1 MGSFAFIAYPFLP
14 SRLDALPF
22 SVGQEIPDEVQDSDV
37 IASSLTPT
45 SGQGC
50 RTQACSR
57 EARSVLNSL
66 NSSFDPCD
74 DFYLYVCSNWR
85 NLHKPYSEEAK
96 TSVDDDLLFQYSD
109 LVGNILHNAQ
119 SAMSTAKLV
128 FDTCVHPH
136 QTLFGAMRDNLLY
149 LMRVQNWPYLRTHLL
164 KMSQE
169 DVSARIGALYRYLGL
184 DSLFHFSVLEGTSN
198 SVPVIGEPDLL
209 IGNFQ
214 GPLKSFEF
222 LTTAFTSVMKWMD
235 KFADTDVALF
245 EVELA
250 RRKAPASHLNECV
263 LKRCK
268 RQVATD
274 LPDNKLIVW
283 KTILERAFDEHVTVK
298 SNGEVRVSSPDYLLS
313 FNDTPTPPR
322 KSDILNYIVF
332 RVVMALS
339 PLIHDGTLRRDL
351 ASLGYAAH
359 PPFAPYQPDVHYCI
373 RFLDRFEPYVPMLLA
388 YDESLHLVGYDTL
401 QGLLLNDLRNAFH
414 EFLSSE
420 STFSRTFKN
429 SLLERLAKIS
439 WEPLVPQALFSKEFR
454 KKYVDKMY
462 TGSPVRP
469 LNDFYFSWLQE
480 AVRKKHGTRT
490 GRLPITGWKRGFL
503 RAFPSLEP
511 PFRQMEIPLPVFDFR
526 LPNDESVRRLHV
538 PRVAT
543 RVYRTLYQFVY
554 TWAYNFY
561 FKTGDTDPVSTL
573 ENARGCLRLDYAV
586 LTSPFSKLTLNS
598 DATSLMDLFDY
609 LAIRP
614 AFVAFMQLSLNES
627 FWMKEAPLF
636 STEKLFFIYYALGY
650 CEYNNPMYLDKY
662 MTQSDESPAW
672 YKVNGPLRHF
682 EGFAKAFDCA
692 KGTFMNPV
700 HKCL

>member
-1 MGSFAFIAYPFLP
+1 MGAFALIAIPFLP
-14 SRLDALPF
+14 SRLDVFPF

-37 IASSLTPT
+37 IASSPMPA

-57 EARSVLNSL
+57 EARSLLNSL

-85 NLHKPYSEEAK
+85 NRHSAYSEEAK
-96 TSVDDDLLFQYSD
+96 TSVDDVLLFQYSD
-109 LVGNILHNAQ
+109 LVGNILHNSH
-119 SAMSTAKLV
+119 SAMPAAKLV
-128 FDTCVHPH
+128 FDTCIHPPKS
-136 QTLFGAMRDNLLY
+136 LFPAMRDNLLY
-149 LMRVQNWPYLRTHLL
+149 LMRVQNWPYLRTHLS
-164 KMSQE
+164 KISQE

-214 GPLKSFEF
+214 GPLRSYEF
-222 LTTAFTSVMKWMD
+222 LTTAFTSVMNWMN

-250 RRKAPASHLNECV
+250 RRKVLASHLNECV

-268 RQVATD
+268 RQMATD
-274 LPDNKLIVW
+274 LPANKLVVW
-283 KTILERAFDEHVTVK
+283 KTILERAFDEQVMLK
-298 SNGEVRVSSPDYLLS
+298 SNGEVRVASLDYLLS
-313 FNDTPTPPR
+313 FNDTPTLPR

-339 PLIHDGTLRRDL
+339 PLIHNNTLRREL
-351 ASLGYAAH
+351 ASLAYAAH
-359 PPFAPYQPDVHYCI
+359 PPFAPYQPDVHYCV

-388 YDESLHLVGYDTL
+388 YDESVLLVGYDTL
-401 QGLLLNDLRNAFH
+401 QGLLLNDLKNAFN

-420 STFSRTFKN
+420 ITFSGTFKN
-429 SLLERLAKIS
+429 GLLERLAKIS
-439 WEPLVPQALFSKEFR
+439 WEPVVPQALFSKEFR
-454 KKYVDKMY
+454 KRYVDKMY

-490 GRLPITGWKRGFL
+490 GRHPITGWKGGFL

-543 RVYRTLYQFVY
+543 RIYRTLYQFVY

-561 FKTGDTDPVSTL
+561 HKTADSDPVSTL
-573 ENARGCLRLDYAV
+573 ENARGCLRLDYAF
-586 LTSPFSKLTLNS
+586 LTSPFSQLTLNAE
-598 DATSLMDLFDY
+598 ATSLMDLFDY

-614 AFVAFMQLSLNES
+614 AFGAFMQLSLNGS
-627 FWMKEAPLF
+627 FWIHEAPLF
-636 STEKLFFIYYALGY
+636 SAEKLFFIYYALGY
-650 CEYNNPMYLDKY
+650 CEYNNPMYLDKS
-662 MTQSDESPAW
+662 MRQSHESPAW

-682 EGFAKAFDCA
+682 DGFAKAFNCT
-692 KGTFMNPV
+692 KGTFMNPL